1 MKPKASAS
9 QTRRN
14 AVIKAARL
22 AALAKAADIDRA
34 YEAHRLSERGTLSL
48 KVAA

>member
-9 QTRRN
+9 QARRN
-14 AVIKAARL
+14 TVIEAARL

-34 YEAHRLSERGTLSL
+34 YAAYRLTQSKGNL
-48 KVAA
+48 